1 MTFEGH
7 EAIVELLAGHVLHA
21 LDEGEAARAEDLL
34 ASHVPSC
41 PECSAT
47 LESFGAVAGDLGL
60 VAGSRRPPRLLGL
73 RIRRETSSRKLSV
86 WLGRS
91 AGVAAVL
98 LVGAVLLWNV
108 HLSGRVN
115 RAEERQ
121 ARTTEV
127 LYTVSHPESRIVPFS
142 AERSELESG
151 AMTAAFLPGR
161 HFLYLYGSLPDPAP
175 GHVYQ
180 LWLSRE
186 GQFRT
191 AGTFLP
197 EAGLVLLRLAV
208 NPASYDGVLIT
219 EEPASGS
226 QEPSD
231 RRVVTAAF

>member
-1 MTFEGH
+1 MTFEDH

-21 LDEGEAARAEDLL
+21 LDEEEVARAEELL

-47 LESFGAVAGDLGL
+47 LEAFRAVAGDLGL

-73 RIRRETSSRKLSV
+73 RLRRETSSRKLAV

-91 AGVAAVL
+91 VGVTAAL
-98 LVGAVLLWNV
+98 LVGAVLLWNL

-142 AERSELESG
+142 AERSELEAG

-161 HFLYLYGSLPDPAP
+161 HFLYVYGSLPDPARGGSTSCGCPERGGSGPP
-175 GHVYQ
+175 GPS
-180 LWLSRE
+180 SRKR
-186 GQFRT
+186 G
-191 AGTFLP
+191 G
-197 EAGLVLLRLAV
+197 
-208 NPASYDGVLIT
+208 SC
-219 EEPASGS
+219 SGW
-226 QEPSD
+226 
-231 RRVVTAAF
+231 R

>member
-21 LDEGEAARAEDLL
+21 LDEGEAARTEDLL

-175 GHVYQ
+175 G
-180 LWLSRE
+180 R
-186 GQFRT
+186 
-191 AGTFLP
+191 
-197 EAGLVLLRLAV
+197 
-208 NPASYDGVLIT
+208 PAT
-219 EEPASGS
+219 TGS
-226 QEPSD
+226 
-231 RRVVTAAF
+231 